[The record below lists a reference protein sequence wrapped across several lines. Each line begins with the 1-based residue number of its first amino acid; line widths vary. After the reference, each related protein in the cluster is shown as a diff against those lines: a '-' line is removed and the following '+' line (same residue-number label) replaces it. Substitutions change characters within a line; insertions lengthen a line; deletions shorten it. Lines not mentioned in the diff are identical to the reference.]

1 MSTEE
6 EIILELVKKG
16 ALEVTG
22 TDAETG
28 EIIYK
33 VTSKMKDI
41 NPLLFKEHQ
50 DHVHD
55 ETMFLWE
62 QGFLNINV
70 TEANPIV
77 KLTPK
82 AFNPDAIISL
92 PLLKR
97 LALEDIKAI
106 LLKK

>member
-6 EIILELVKKG
+6 EIILELVEKG
-16 ALEVTG
+16 ALQVVG
-22 TDAETG
+22 TDTETG

-33 VTSKMKDI
+33 VTEKMKDV
-41 NPLLFKEHQ
+41 NPLLFKEHL
-50 DHVHD
+50 DNVHD

-62 QGFLNINV
+62 HRFLDINV
-70 TEANPIV
+70 TEDNPIV

-82 AFNPDAIISL
+82 AFDPEAISSL

-97 LALEDIKAI
+97 LALEDIKSI